1 MTAAD
6 HTSSLGDGAEFPALP
21 QVLSC
26 PWAPHL
32 LSRPPDIFHATNN
45 NTTPCLLMQAVV
57 LDQVMCEFP
66 VHLQT
71 CVITPE

>member
-6 HTSSLGDGAEFPALP
+6 HMSSSGDGAEFPALP
-21 QVLSC
+21 QVASC
-26 PWAPHL
+26 PWACHWPP
-32 LSRPPDIFHATNN
+32 RPPDIFHATDNN
-45 NTTPCLLMQAVV
+45 AAPCLQMQAVL

-66 VHLQT
+66 VHLQR